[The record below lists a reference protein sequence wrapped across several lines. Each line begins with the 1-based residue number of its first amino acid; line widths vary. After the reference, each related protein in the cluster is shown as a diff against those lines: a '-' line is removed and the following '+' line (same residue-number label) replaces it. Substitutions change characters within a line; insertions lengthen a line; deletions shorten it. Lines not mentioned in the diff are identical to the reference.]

1 LRKRKK
7 ALRDPSRHWF
17 PLAKGSRAQVD
28 VKRKPDGG
36 VGADV
41 WAALENRKSFT

>member
-17 PLAKGSRAQVD
+17 PLAKGSRAQAD
-28 VKRKPDGG
+28 VKRKPD
-36 VGADV
+36 A
-41 WAALENRKSFT
+41 AALERMFGRR